1 MIVVVRL
8 SIVAVVD
15 LSRKLAHKSVQPGDL
30 GLGGRVRE
38 QLEQRVQHL
47 PSSRFAYESSIVNV
61 DHLIRTDHRRL

>member
-38 QLEQRVQHL
+38 QLEQRVEHL
-47 PSSRFAYESSIVNV
+47 PSSRFI
-61 DHLIRTDHRRL
+61 